1 MRSNLRRHV
10 SGSKLQQI
18 RSSAGNGGQ
27 GLADSLNH
35 HVDEHTALLHRAFH
49 NADGEPFYKD
59 ERPWVRWPSNFGY
72 TAWQTLTSNPVNVLL
87 VFVPLGIVFG
97 AVHANPTVVFILNFL
112 AIIPLA
118 SLLSFATEE
127 ISVKLGQ
134 TLGGLMNATF
144 GNAVELIVSI
154 VALKNGEIRIVQAS
168 MLGSILSNIL
178 LVLGCCFLAGGIK
191 YKEQNFNSTVAS
203 TMSSLMAVS
212 TASLIIP
219 ATLYA
224 AMGSSDAEDARQDNI
239 LILSHGTAI
248 ILLVLYGL
256 YLFFQLKTHAHLFD
270 EESEPSSGRDGE
282 DAEQPEDHILS
293 PWAAGIAL
301 IIVTVMVAVCA
312 EYLVDS
318 IDSIVES
325 AHISRTFIGLILLPI
340 VGNAAE
346 HVTAVVVAVKNKM
359 DLAIGVAIGSSMQIA
374 LLVTPFLVVLGWAI
388 GQPMTLHFEIFET
401 VVFFLA
407 VLVTNY
413 LISDGKSNYLE
424 GAMLFGM
431 YIIIGLVAIPSI
443 IAQSERFYDLSGS
456 FTYISCTALSLYLPT
471 LRARAAAAALGTTKP
486 AWPSLLAALSGNG
499 GFNWRQVALSAAVII
514 WATRQSFNA
523 DVTLKQLM
531 PVLALNSLPA
541 SLLSTLPAAIT
552 LTDILGLLLYVGGLG
567 FEVTAD
573 RQKDKWVQE
582 KKTKRHNEEFL
593 TRGLWSKSRHPN
605 YFGEVTLWTGIAT
618 LAGGVL
624 VSNVGQVGMGLAAS
638 GLLGKATALA
648 MAGVSPAF
656 ITLLLFKVSGIPLSE
671 DKYDKKYGGRRDY
684 QEWKNSTPMFFP
696 KL

>member
-1 MRSNLRRHV
+1 MRSSLRRHT
-10 SGSKLQQI
+10 SGNKVQQI
-18 RSSAGNGGQ
+18 RPSTENGGQ
-27 GLADSLNH
+27 GLGDTLNH
-35 HVDEHTALLHRAFH
+35 HINEHTALLHRAFQ
-49 NADGEPFYKD
+49 NADGEPFYRD

-72 TAWQTLTSNPVNVLL
+72 VTWRTLASNPVNFLL
-87 VFVPLGIVFG
+87 VFVPLGIISG
-97 AVHANPTVVFILNFL
+97 AIHWNPTVVFILNFL

-168 MLGSILSNIL
+168 MLGSVLSNIL

-191 YKEQNFNSTVAS
+191 HHPEQNFNSTVAS

-224 AMGSSDAEDARQDNI
+224 AMGSSNSVDKKRDNI

-248 ILLVLYGL
+248 ILLILYSL

-270 EESEPSSGRDGE
+270 EDPESGSGGDDGE
-282 DAEQPEDHILS
+282 AEEQEGHVLNP
-293 PWAAGIAL
+293 PAAAVAL
-301 IIVTVMVAVCA
+301 VIVTVMVAVCA

-346 HVTAVVVAVKNKM
+346 HVTAVVVAMKNKM

-374 LLVTPFLVVLGWAI
+374 LLVTPFLVVLGWI
-388 GQPMTLHFEIFET
+388 INEPMTLHFEIFET

-424 GAMLFGM
+424 GAMLIGM
-431 YIIIGLVAIPSI
+431 YIIIALA
-443 IAQSERFYDLSGS
+443 FYVYPDNTGD
-456 FTYISCTALSLYLPT
+456 PT
-471 LRARAAAAALGTTKP
+471 KA
-486 AWPSLLAALSGNG
+486 
-499 GFNWRQVALSAAVII
+499 
-514 WATRQSFNA
+514 
-523 DVTLKQLM
+523 
-531 PVLALNSLPA
+531 
-541 SLLSTLPAAIT
+541 
-552 LTDILGLLLYVGGLG
+552 
-567 FEVTAD
+567 
-573 RQKDKWVQE
+573 
-582 KKTKRHNEEFL
+582 
-593 TRGLWSKSRHPN
+593 LWSM
-605 YFGEVTLWTGIAT
+605 
-618 LAGGVL
+618 
-624 VSNVGQVGMGLAAS
+624 VSQ
-638 GLLGKATALA
+638 
-648 MAGVSPAF
+648 
-656 ITLLLFKVSGIPLSE
+656 
-671 DKYDKKYGGRRDY
+671 R
-684 QEWKNSTPMFFP
+684 
-696 KL
+696 